1 MTMTHSRNVAIATL
15 AALAVGAG
23 PAFAHPSIEHAGGFF
38 AGVTHPFGGLDHLL
52 AMLSVGIWTALG
64 GKNEGSRMWVVPGVF
79 VAAMLLGATAGYLHV
94 PLPMVETSIALSVLV
109 LGLMIMTRLEL
120 PMALGALVIALFAIN
135 HGHAHGTEATGS
147 ILAYMAG
154 FTLATATLHV
164 AGIGLG
170 LMLTRARYASIAA
183 GTAIAAAG
191 AYLLSA

>member
-1 MTMTHSRNVAIATL
+1 MTMMHARSVAITAFTV
-15 AALAVGAG
+15 LAVGAA
-23 PAFAHPSIEHAGGFF
+23 PAFAHTGVAHASGFF
-38 AGVTHPFGGLDHLL
+38 AGISHPFGGLDHLL
-52 AMLSVGIWTALG
+52 AMLSVGIWTALA
-64 GKNEGSRMWVVPGVF
+64 GKNEGGRMWVAPVVF
-79 VAAMLLGATAGYLHV
+79 VAAMLLGAMAGYLQV

-120 PMALGALVIALFAIN
+120 PLALGALVIALFAIN